1 MQKAIYFLSLF
12 LISTATMAQNHII
25 PLWEGT
31 PPLQEDIG
39 LEEEVRQ
46 ENIIRIANVQ
56 TPTIE
61 VYLPNKSIATGQAV
75 MIFPGGGYGILAY
88 DWEGTDFAKWLNAQG
103 IAGIVV
109 KYRLPISQSLT
120 DPKEVPLLDAQRA
133 IRLTRA
139 HAAEWNINPANV
151 GIMGFSAGGHLAS
164 TLSTQYAHE
173 LDRSKDEI
181 DLLDARPAFSIL
193 VYPVITFQEKYTHG
207 GSKKN
212 LLGENPSPELV
223 DRFSNEKNVTEQT
236 PQTFLVHA
244 QDDTGV
250 PIENSLLY
258 YQALHQ
264 HGIPASLHIYP
275 KGGHGFSFGLGK
287 DPVQNWRDVLL
298 DWMKALESN

>member
-1 MQKAIYFLSLF
+1 
-12 LISTATMAQNHII
+12 MAQNHII

-31 PPLQEDIG
+31 PPLQEDMG

-109 KYRLPISQSLT
+109 KYRLPISKSLT

-236 PQTFLVHA
+236 PPTFLVHA

-287 DPVQNWRDVLL
+287 GPVENWRDVLL